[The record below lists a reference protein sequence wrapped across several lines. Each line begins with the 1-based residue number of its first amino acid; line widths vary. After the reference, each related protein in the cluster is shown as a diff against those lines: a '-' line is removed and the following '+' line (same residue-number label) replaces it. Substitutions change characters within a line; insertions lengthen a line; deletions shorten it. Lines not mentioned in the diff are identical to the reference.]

1 LIKGDLI
8 KKAGNMSISLLI
20 VDDNDNIRKQIKSF
34 VSTEPD
40 IKVVGEAKDGESAVL
55 LARKLSPDLVLMD
68 ITMPKM
74 SGIEAAAE
82 ILKNNALI
90 RVTILSIHSDKHFVE
105 AALKAGV
112 LGYVLKTSIKEDL
125 IPAIRAVMANKPF
138 LSPQITDIDI
148 VDYIEHPPKADNSAS
163 ES

>member
-20 VDDNDNIRKQIKSF
+20 VDDNDDIRKQIKSF

-90 RVTILSIHSDKHFVE
+90 RVTILSIHSDKR
-105 AALKAGV
+105 AMCLK
-112 LGYVLKTSIKEDL
+112 LLLKRI
-125 IPAIRAVMANKPF
+125 
-138 LSPQITDIDI
+138 
-148 VDYIEHPPKADNSAS
+148 
-163 ES
+163 